1 MTKEQELP
9 SLGIITKS
17 TITLRVSDSIFKV
30 TTDDLGVWGYK
41 TSITLEQY
49 LVDHGYYLGRVDGR
63 FSQKAQYQ
71 LSRFLADYER
81 SRN

>member
-9 SLGIITKS
+9 LLEIIIKS

-71 LSRFLADYER
+71 LSRFLADYES